1 MKMTSQGKTKVRFE
15 FSMFKTHFIIL
26 RINELVTCG
35 YSHRVHSPLL
45 CSVVMFQMSYIET
58 ENTFSITFIRTSQG
72 VIHSPLVIKQWYMLG
87 RSLMVTL
94 QQRLC
99 NVLSVQVAAAVYSY
113 KKGPRFLLKN
123 DEGPTVA
130 LAASTHRMNRGKNFQ
145 KERSVSTSSVLIQ

>member
-1 MKMTSQGKTKVRFE
+1 MHAFPFCLMVQLHSGLKNKEGSPTVIRQN
-15 FSMFKTHFIIL
+15 FSAFI
-26 RINELVTCG
+26 
-35 YSHRVHSPLL
+35 
-45 CSVVMFQMSYIET
+45 
-58 ENTFSITFIRTSQG
+58 NTLQFCNFSITFIRTSQG

-94 QQRLC
+94 WQRLC

-145 KERSVSTSSVLIQ
+145 KERSVSTSSVLIQQEVDSF